1 MLQYVRTLAEIQA
14 SPFQPNA
21 PVRSSDVLSLTG
33 LSTRKRSE
41 IALAVNNH
49 SIGIYDVGATQ

>member
-33 LSTRKRSE
+33 LTRKKRSE
-41 IALAVNNH
+41 IALAIDNH
-49 SIGIYDVGATQ
+49 SIAIYDVGHT